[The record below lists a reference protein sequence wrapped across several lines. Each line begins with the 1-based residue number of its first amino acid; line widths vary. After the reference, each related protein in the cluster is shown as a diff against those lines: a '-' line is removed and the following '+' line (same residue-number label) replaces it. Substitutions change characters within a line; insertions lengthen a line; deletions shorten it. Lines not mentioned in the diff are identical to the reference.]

1 MTSLASV
8 AEERL
13 FARTTKQAVG
23 LALVFG
29 LMSAACGTTAA
40 TCPAARITD
49 PKQALLRQQQE
60 KAGLRSLRA
69 EARVDQRG
77 REGRIKG
84 RVMMF
89 VERPDRVRFDAVT
102 QFGPALTL
110 TSDGDNFALSDF
122 KDNRFLTGKACERNI
137 ARMIGVAL
145 SGRDVASILLGESP
159 LLEANHESM
168 ACRDGSYVIE
178 RKAQDGSRQELEL
191 SVYAEDVQKPPEEQR
206 LRLVRAS
213 VWDAA
218 GKAMFRVRYEDYTVT
233 SSGVELPKTVRI
245 DDYVNDADALLRF
258 SSLDVNVN
266 VPADAFSQAPRA
278 GLSVE
283 EISCE

>member
-1 MTSLASV
+1 MKALQGPLFRMGLCLLA
-8 AEERL
+8 A
-13 FARTTKQAVG
+13 
-23 LALVFG
+23 
-29 LMSAACGTTAA
+29 SAGCGTTRVA
-40 TCPAARITD
+40 CPVQRMTD
-49 PKQALLRQQQE
+49 PGQALHAQQVGKE
-60 KAGLRSLRA
+60 ALRSLRA

-110 TSDGDNFALSDF
+110 TTDGDNFALSDF
-122 KDNRFLTGKACERNI
+122 KDSRFLTGPACESNI

-145 SGRDVASILLGESP
+145 SGRDVASVLMGESP
-159 LLEANHESM
+159 LIEAKHASM
-168 ACRDGSYVIE
+168 QCLDGNYVVE
-178 RKAQDGSRQELEL
+178 RTAEDGTRQELEL
-191 SVYAEDVQKPPEEQR
+191 SVYAEDARKPPAEQR

-213 VWDAA
+213 IWSAA
-218 GKAMFRVRYEDYTVT
+218 GQALYRVRYEDYRPT
-233 SSGVELPKTVRI
+233 SAASAASVELPRTVRI

-266 VPADAFSQAPRA
+266 VPADAFTQAPRS

-283 EISCE
+283 EIHCEGP